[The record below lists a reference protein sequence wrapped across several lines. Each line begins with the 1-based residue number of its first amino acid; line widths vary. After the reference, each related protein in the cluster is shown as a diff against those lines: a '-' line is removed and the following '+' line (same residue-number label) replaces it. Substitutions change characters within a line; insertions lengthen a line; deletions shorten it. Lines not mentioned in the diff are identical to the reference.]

1 MARRW
6 LSLDVKFPGLMTG
19 IALLVGVIFMWSA
32 HREFAGILR
41 EASGARLSSS
51 GTMLANAVQA
61 SVVTARSEV
70 LELAAVPEVRN
81 ALVSTEDSARVAR
94 AVQTALGAR
103 LDSTLERVMLLDTAG
118 VVRQEWRPGR
128 GDLAPSWALEARR
141 RGDLSPLRA
150 TFSPLLNANGRAQA
164 EYVAP
169 VHSMPDGESLV
180 GYVVLTRTIRGQ
192 GGDQIRQL
200 IGNGTL
206 LFGQIDAGVWT
217 DLETVVDGPP
227 PIARADSV
235 LAFADSP
242 RGPGVGVA
250 TSIRGSPWVVWLQLP
265 EEAVLAPLN
274 GFLRRMAP
282 ILLVVVVIGAGLAW
296 SISRRITGRITALT
310 ARVDDMSAN
319 AQRDAAAPSSRPL
332 VPHDGRDEVDRLESA
347 FALMAERTEH
357 QQQLEAELQ
366 QAQKL
371 EAVGRLAGGI
381 AHDFNNVL
389 TVVSNFAEIIQQ
401 DVVHGSAMSRDLDQ
415 IRQATNRA
423 SRLTRQLL
431 AFSRRQILQPQPL
444 DVNARVQSVAGLLER
459 LLPAHVHI
467 SIDLGDGLSPVMA
480 DPVQIEQVL
489 LNLAVNASDAM
500 PSGGRLTIRT
510 MMADL
515 DDLPSDGV
523 TTPATGQAVTSRRH
537 VCLVVKDSGLGMD
550 RETLQRVFEPF
561 FTTKPTG
568 KGTGL
573 GLASVHGTV
582 AQLGGRVWV
591 YSEPGKGTTFK
602 VFLPQA
608 DEQLGAHEAP
618 ATLPALPRGSG
629 MVLLV
634 EDEPGTREVTRR
646 LLERQ
651 GYGVIDVQTA
661 NDALERL
668 SSHRQ
673 EVCVVLTD
681 VMMPGMNGMT
691 FARHVWERWPGL
703 PVVLMSGYSD
713 TDVLDEADARR
724 VHFLEKPFT
733 SATLLQALADA
744 QSGVEPLR
752 P

>member
-1 MARRW
+1 MRRRW
-6 LSLDVKFPGLMTG
+6 LSLNVKFPGLMTG
-19 IALLVGVIFMWSA
+19 ISLLVGAIFVWSA
-32 HREFAGILR
+32 YREFGLVLR
-41 EASGARLSSS
+41 ESNGARLASSA
-51 GTMLANAVQA
+51 TMLANLVQ
-61 SVVTARSEV
+61 SGVPQARQEV
-70 LELAAVPEVRN
+70 LGLAALDEVRS
-81 ALVSTEDSARVAR
+81 ALQGSEDSDRIAR
-94 AVQTALGAR
+94 AVRSGAAR
-103 LDSTLERVMLLDTAG
+103 PNDSTLLRVRVLDTAG
-118 VVRQEWRPGR
+118 VVRHNQMFHDA
-128 GDLAPSWALEARR
+128 DLAPSWAEEARR
-141 RGDLSPLRA
+141 RGELSPTVP
-150 TFSPLLNANGRAQA
+150 TFSPFLNAQGRAQV

-169 VHSMPDGESLV
+169 VHSQPGGESLL
-180 GYVVLTRTIRGQ
+180 GYVVVTRALRGS
-192 GGDQIRQL
+192 GADAIRQL
-200 IGNGTL
+200 IGNGEML
-206 LFGQIDAGVWT
+206 IGQPEAGVWT
-217 DLETVVDGPP
+217 DLDSVVDGPP
-227 PIARADSV
+227 RIMQVDSV
-235 LAFADSP
+235 LTFAESP

-250 TSIRGSPWVVWLQLP
+250 APIRGTPWVVWLQLSD
-265 EEAVLAPLN
+265 EVVLEPLT
-274 GFLRRMAP
+274 GFLRRIVP
-282 ILLVVVVIGAGLAW
+282 VLLVVVVVGALLAW
-296 SISRRITGRITALT
+296 GISRRVTGRITALT
-310 ARVDDMSAN
+310 ARVDEMAADV
-319 AQRDAAAPSSRPL
+319 QGEGAAATSSRL
-332 VPHDGRDEVDRLESA
+332 LAHDGRDEVDRLESA
-347 FALMAERTEH
+347 FAMMAERTQH

-401 DVVHGSAMSRDLDQ
+401 DVAADSATSRDLDQ

-444 DVNARVQSVAGLLER
+444 DVNERVQSVAGLLER
-459 LLPAHVHI
+459 LLPAHVNI
-467 SIDLGDGLSPVMA
+467 ALELGDGLSAVMA

-510 MMADL
+510 LMADL
-515 DDLPSDGV
+515 DDLPAHGV
-523 TTPATGQAVTSRRH
+523 TTPVTGAEITSRRH
-537 VCLVVKDSGLGMD
+537 VCLVVKDSGVGMD

-561 FTTKPTG
+561 FTTKPMG

-608 DEQLGAHEAP
+608 DTTEP
-618 ATLPALPRGSG
+618 AAGSVAVSPTVPRGSG
-629 MVLLV
+629 TVLLV

-646 LLERQ
+646 LLERS
-651 GYGVIDVQTA
+651 GYSVIELHTA
-661 NDALERL
+661 NEALDRL
-668 SSHRQ
+668 ASDRQ
-673 EVCVVLTD
+673 QVCAVLTD

-691 FARHVWERWPGL
+691 FARHVWARWPDL

-713 TDVLDEADARR
+713 TDVLDEADARH

-733 SATLLQALADA
+733 SATLLKALADA
-744 QSGVEPLR
+744 QAGVAPLR

>member
-1 MARRW
+1 MRRRW
-6 LSLDVKFPGLMTG
+6 LSLNIKFPGLMTG
-19 IALLVGVIFMWSA
+19 ISLLVGVIFMWSA
-32 HREFAGILR
+32 RGEFAGILR
-41 EASGARLSSS
+41 EASGTRLASS
-51 GTMLANAVQA
+51 GSMLANAVQ
-61 SVVTARSEV
+61 SGVVAARSEV
-70 LELAAVPEVRN
+70 QQLAALPDVRDV
-81 ALVSTEDSARVAR
+81 LTGTGDSARVAQAIRTGLAVR
-94 AVQTALGAR
+94 A
-103 LDSTLERVMLLDTAG
+103 DSTFVRVLVVDTAAR
-118 VVRQEWRPGR
+118 VRHELRLGDHELSPG
-128 GDLAPSWALEARR
+128 WALEALR
-141 RGDLSPLRA
+141 RGELSPVNP

-169 VHSMPDGESLV
+169 VHGKPGGESLL
-180 GYVVLTRTIRGQ
+180 GYVIITRAIRGQ
-192 GGDQIRQL
+192 GAPQIRQL

-206 LFGQIDAGVWT
+206 LFGQIDAGIWT
-217 DLETVVDGPP
+217 DLDSVVDGPP
-227 PIARADSV
+227 PIARADSI
-235 LAFADSP
+235 LTFAESP
-242 RGPGVGVA
+242 RGPGVGIA
-250 TSIRGSPWVVWLQLP
+250 TSIRGTPWVIWLQVP
-265 EEAVLAPLN
+265 DSSVLAPLN
-274 GFLRRMAP
+274 GFQRRMTP
-282 ILLVVVVIGAGLAW
+282 ILLVVVVVGAALAW

-310 ARVDDMSAN
+310 ARVDEMAADV
-319 AQRDAAAPSSRPL
+319 QGDAAAATSSRL
-332 VPHDGRDEVDRLESA
+332 LAHDGRDEVDRLESA
-347 FALMAERTEH
+347 FAMMAERTQH

-401 DVVHGSAMSRDLDQ
+401 DVAPDSATSRDLDQ

-444 DVNARVQSVAGLLER
+444 DVNERVQSVAGLLER
-459 LLPAHVHI
+459 LLPAHVNI
-467 SIDLGDGLSPVMA
+467 ALELGDGLSAVMA

-510 MMADL
+510 LMADL
-515 DDLPSDGV
+515 DDLPAQGV
-523 TTPATGQAVTSRRH
+523 TTPASGTEITSRRH
-537 VCLVVKDSGLGMD
+537 VCLVVKDSGVGMD

-561 FTTKPTG
+561 FTTKPIG

-608 DEQLGAHEAP
+608 DEAVSAADTVAVSQ
-618 ATLPALPRGSG
+618 TVPRGSG
-629 MVLLV
+629 TVLLV

-646 LLERQ
+646 LLERS
-651 GYGVIDVQTA
+651 GYSVIELHTA
-661 NDALERL
+661 NEALDRL
-668 SSHRQ
+668 ASDRQ
-673 EVCVVLTD
+673 QVCAVLTD
-681 VMMPGMNGMT
+681 VMMPGMNGMA
-691 FARHVWERWPGL
+691 FARHVWARWPDL

-713 TDVLDEADARR
+713 TDVLDEADARH

-733 SATLLQALADA
+733 SATLLKALSDA
-744 QSGVEPLR
+744 QAGVAPLR

>member
-1 MARRW
+1 MRRRW
-6 LSLDVKFPGLMTG
+6 LSLNIKFPGLMTG

-32 HREFAGILR
+32 RGEFAGILR
-41 EASGARLSSS
+41 EASGTRLASS
-51 GTMLANAVQA
+51 GSMLANAVQ
-61 SVVTARSEV
+61 SGVVAARSEV
-70 LELAAVPEVRN
+70 QQLAALPDVRD
-81 ALVSTEDSARVAR
+81 ALTGIGDSARVAQAIRTGLAVR
-94 AVQTALGAR
+94 A
-103 LDSTLERVMLLDTAG
+103 DSTFVRVLVVDTAAR
-118 VVRQEWRPGR
+118 VRHELRLGDHELSPG
-128 GDLAPSWALEARR
+128 WALEALR
-141 RGDLSPLRA
+141 RGELSPVNP

-169 VHSMPDGESLV
+169 VHGKPGGESLL
-180 GYVVLTRTIRGQ
+180 GYVIITRAIRGQ
-192 GGDQIRQL
+192 GADQIRQL

-206 LFGQIDAGVWT
+206 LFGQIDAGIWT
-217 DLETVVDGPP
+217 DLDSVVDGPP
-227 PIARADSV
+227 PIARADSI
-235 LAFADSP
+235 LTFAESP
-242 RGPGVGVA
+242 RGPGVGIA
-250 TSIRGSPWVVWLQLP
+250 TSIRGTPWVIWLQVP
-265 EEAVLAPLN
+265 DSSVLAPLN
-274 GFLRRMAP
+274 GFQRRMTP
-282 ILLVVVVIGAGLAW
+282 ILLVVVVVGAALAW

-310 ARVDDMSAN
+310 ERVDEMAADVQAESSESALSLS
-319 AQRDAAAPSSRPL
+319 A
-332 VPHDGRDEVDRLESA
+332 HDGRDEVDRLESA
-347 FALMAERTEH
+347 FAMMAERTRH
-357 QQQLEAELQ
+357 QQQLEVELQ

-401 DVVHGSAMSRDLDQ
+401 DVPADSPTSRDLDQ

-444 DVNARVQSVAGLLER
+444 DVNERVQSVVSLLER
-459 LLPAHVHI
+459 LLPAHV
-467 SIDLGDGLSPVMA
+467 SIAVEPGEGLSAVMA

-500 PSGGRLTIRT
+500 PSGGKLTIRT
-510 MMADL
+510 LMADL
-515 DDLPSDGV
+515 DDLPAHGV
-523 TTPATGQAVTSRRH
+523 TTPATGSEITSRRH
-537 VCLVVKDSGLGMD
+537 VCLVVKDSGVGMD

-561 FTTKPTG
+561 FTTKPMG

-608 DEQLGAHEAP
+608 DEAANTEGVVSVP
-618 ATLPALPRGSG
+618 PALPRASG
-629 MVLLV
+629 TVLLV

-646 LLERQ
+646 LLERS
-651 GYGVIDVQTA
+651 GYSVIELHTA
-661 NDALERL
+661 NEALERL
-668 SSHRQ
+668 ASDRQ
-673 EVCVVLTD
+673 QVCAVLTD

-691 FARHVWERWPGL
+691 FARHVWARWPDL

-713 TDVLDEADARR
+713 TDVLDESDAQR

-733 SATLLQALADA
+733 SATLLKALSDA
-744 QSGVEPLR
+744 QSGVAPLR

>member
-6 LSLDVKFPGLMTG
+6 LSLDIKFPGLMTG

-32 HREFAGILR
+32 RGEFAGILR
-41 EASGARLSSS
+41 EASGTRLASS

-61 SVVTARSEV
+61 GVVSARSEV
-70 LELAAVPEVRN
+70 LQLAALPEVRY
-81 ALVSTEDSARVAR
+81 AIAGREDSTRVAR
-94 AVQTALGAR
+94 AIRAGLATRA
-103 LDSTLERVMLLDTAG
+103 DSTLVRVLVVDTAAR
-118 VVRQEWRPGR
+118 VRHALQLGE
-128 GDLAPSWALEARR
+128 GDLAPSWALEALR
-141 RGDLSPLRA
+141 RGELSPVNP
-150 TFSPLLNANGRAQA
+150 TFSPLLSANGRPQA

-169 VHSMPDGESLV
+169 VHSAPGGESLL
-180 GYVVLTRTIRGQ
+180 GYVVITRAIRGQ
-192 GGDQIRQL
+192 GADQIRQL

-206 LFGQIDAGVWT
+206 LFGQIDAGIWT
-217 DLETVVDGPP
+217 DLDSVVDGPP
-227 PIARADSV
+227 PIARADSI
-235 LAFADSP
+235 LTFAESP
-242 RGPGVGVA
+242 RGPGVGIA
-250 TSIRGSPWVVWLQLP
+250 TSVRGTPWVIWLQVP
-265 EEAVLAPLN
+265 DSTVLAPLN
-274 GFLRRMAP
+274 GFQRRMTP
-282 ILLVVVVIGAGLAW
+282 ILLVVVAVGAALAW

-310 ARVDDMSAN
+310 ARVDEMA
-319 AQRDAAAPSSRPL
+319 ADARGQEPAPTSPRL
-332 VPHDGRDEVDRLESA
+332 FARDGRDEVDRLESA
-347 FALMAERTEH
+347 FVLMAERTQH

-389 TVVSNFAEIIQQ
+389 TVVGNFAEIIQQ
-401 DVVHGSAMSRDLDQ
+401 DVAPDSATSRDLDQ

-444 DVNARVQSVAGLLER
+444 DVNERVQSVTGLLER
-459 LLPAHVHI
+459 LLPAHVNI
-467 SIDLGDGLSPVMA
+467 STELGEELSAVMA

-500 PSGGRLTIRT
+500 PNGGRLTIRT
-510 MMADL
+510 LMADL

-523 TTPATGQAVTSRRH
+523 TTPATGQQIVSRRH
-537 VCLVVKDSGLGMD
+537 VCLVVKDSGVGMD
-550 RETLQRVFEPF
+550 RDTLQRVFEPF
-561 FTTKPTG
+561 FTTKPMG

-608 DEQLGAHEAP
+608 DERVVGADLLPASHAP
-618 ATLPALPRGSG
+618 ARGSG
-629 MVLLV
+629 TVLLV

-646 LLERQ
+646 LLERH
-651 GYGVIDVQTA
+651 GYDVIEANTA
-661 NDALERL
+661 DAALDL
-668 SSHRQ
+668 LASQRQ
-673 EVCVVLTD
+673 QMCAVLTD
-681 VMMPGMNGMT
+681 VMMPGMNGMA
-691 FARHVWERWPGL
+691 FARHVWERWPEL

-713 TDVLDEADARR
+713 TEVLDEADAPH

-744 QSGVEPLR
+744 RSGIEPLR

>member
-1 MARRW
+1 
-6 LSLDVKFPGLMTG
+6 MTG

-51 GTMLANAVQA
+51 GTMLANAVQG
-61 SVVTARSEV
+61 SVATARSEV
-70 LELAAVPEVRN
+70 LEVAALPEVRN
-81 ALVSTEDSARVAR
+81 ALVSIEDSARVAR
-94 AVQTALGAR
+94 AVRSALGAR
-103 LDSTLERVMLLDTAG
+103 RDTTLARVFLLDTAG
-118 VVRQEWRPGR
+118 VVRHEMRIGS

-141 RGDLSPLRA
+141 RGELSPIRA
-150 TFSPLLNANGRAQA
+150 TFSPLLNARGRPQA

-169 VHSMPDGESLV
+169 VHSMPGGESLV
-180 GYVVLTRTIRGQ
+180 GYVVITRTIRGQ

-200 IGNGTL
+200 IGDNGTM

-235 LAFADSP
+235 LTFTDSP

-250 TSIRGSPWVVWLQLP
+250 TSIRGSPWVIWLQLP
-265 EEAVLAPLN
+265 EETVLAPLN
-274 GFLRRMAP
+274 GFLRRMGP
-282 ILLVVVVIGAGLAW
+282 ILLVVVVIGAVLAW

-310 ARVDDMSAN
+310 ARVDDMSAEV
-319 AQRDAAAPSSRPL
+319 QRDGPAPSSGHL
-332 VPHDGRDEVDRLESA
+332 MPHDGRDEVDRLESA
-347 FALMAERTEH
+347 FALMAERTAH

-401 DVVHGSAMSRDLDQ
+401 DVAPDSATSRDLDQ

-444 DVNARVQSVAGLLER
+444 DVNERVQSVLGLLER
-459 LLPAHVHI
+459 LLPAHVNI
-467 SIDLGDGLSPVMA
+467 SVELGEGLSPVMA

-500 PSGGRLTIRT
+500 PHGGKLTMRT
-510 MMADL
+510 VMADL

-523 TTPATGQAVTSRRH
+523 TTPVSGQEITSRRH
-537 VCLVVKDSGLGMD
+537 VCLVVKDSGIGMD

-561 FTTKPTG
+561 FTTKPMG

-608 DEQLGAHEAP
+608 DAQFDAGDVAP
-618 ATLPALPRGSG
+618 VSQQLPRGSG
-629 MVLLV
+629 TVLLV
-634 EDEPGTREVTRR
+634 EDEPGTREVTKRI
-646 LLERQ
+646 LERR
-651 GYGVIDVQTA
+651 GYGVMEVHTG
-661 NDALERL
+661 NEALDRL
-668 SSHRQ
+668 ALHRQ
-673 EVCVVLTD
+673 EVCAVLTD

-691 FARHVWERWPGL
+691 FARHVWERWPDL

-713 TDVLDEADARR
+713 TEVLDEADARH

-744 QSGVEPLR
+744 QAGVEPLR